1 MKFPLRKRAPIRTT
15 SVLLPGSTV
24 IRPTPR
30 VNLPKPSP
38 LRVSSS
44 ILAHEALSK
53 ADWIGAF
60 DGLTSLLDLPGVQE
74 ALEQHDLATVLDIL
88 DLVEWIEFEQSLI
101 AAATP
106 RIRNV
111 IAYEGQRAYDEVRSL
126 AQFPGQAQAGTSGR
140 GTSPPALPPTDF
152 GDPFPRAPGPRSG
165 FYATTRFDMTNP
177 YAIRSAEQFAA
188 DLVREVTR
196 STRLAIRDAVT
207 ESFTHG
213 FTADTLA
220 RRLRNTVGLTSRQ
233 ARAVESY
240 RERLLNGGMD
250 EDRVDVLTRRYWR
263 KTRNRRAETIAR
275 TEIMRASNHGRMQ
288 GWLSAADHGML
299 DMNAS
304 VKEWVTAPLGPSF
317 DPSKPEVC
325 VACGPLDG
333 TKVMGVE
340 TEFQL
345 PGGRKVQMPPAHPN
359 CRCTAIIHPPEPPEN
374 WDPEY
379 PFAEA

>member
-152 GDPFPRAPGPRSG
+152 GDPFPRAPGVSPSVMLSPSRSRT
-165 FYATTRFDMTNP
+165 ASP
-177 YAIRSAEQFAA
+177 
-188 DLVREVTR
+188 LTR
-196 STRLAIRDAVT
+196 SRVGSATPSGSPRVRHALSSR
-207 ESFTHG
+207 
-213 FTADTLA
+213 TASGSS
-220 RRLRNTVGLTSRQ
+220 TV
-233 ARAVESY
+233 AW
-240 RERLLNGGMD
+240 M
-250 EDRVDVLTRRYWR
+250 
-263 KTRNRRAETIAR
+263 R
-275 TEIMRASNHGRMQ
+275 TAS
-288 GWLSAADHGML
+288 
-299 DMNAS
+299 
-304 VKEWVTAPLGPSF
+304 T
-317 DPSKPEVC
+317 C
-325 VACGPLDG
+325 
-333 TKVMGVE
+333 
-340 TEFQL
+340 
-345 PGGRKVQMPPAHPN
+345 
-359 CRCTAIIHPPEPPEN
+359 
-374 WDPEY
+374 
-379 PFAEA
+379 